1 MHSWQKVTN
10 VREQHKKSF
19 VQESQ
24 L

>member
-10 VREQHKKSF
+10 VRQQHKKSF